1 MNPTILVPAGTFGF
15 YVDDANN
22 LASDTYTLGPPMVF
36 RGRLASRV
44 RREAKAS
51 PDRIAAAVPD
61 RLVKKDR
68 DFLLKL
74 IPEMLARHYYVP
86 VKLEDVTEDRRFVDL
101 YSSSVGKNRIR
112 LNRIYWEAMM
122 AWSDE
127 ILIAKDTQY
136 APAVFL
142 YRGTV
147 VGLVMPV
154 RLAGAR

>member
-1 MNPTILVPAGTFGF
+1 MNTPTILVSEGRSF
-15 YVDDANN
+15 YVDDANH

-44 RREAKAS
+44 RKEAKAS

-74 IPEMLARHYYVP
+74 IPEMLARYHYVP
-86 VKLEDVTEDRRFVDL
+86 VTTEVVTDDREFCDL
-101 YSSSVGKNRIR
+101 YRGKRKTR
-112 LNRIYWEAMM
+112 LNRTYWEAMSALSDAKLM
-122 AWSDE
+122 AKE
-127 ILIAKDTQY
+127 TTL
-136 APAVFL
+136 APVVFL
-142 YRGTV
+142 KQGTV

-154 RLAGAR
+154 RLRDAR